1 MNMKDFYIKTL
12 PLITSMFLTNGF
24 SQLPIEVNHP
34 SQILIKKYS
43 ALGDIPLEFFGNN
56 SISKIDANKFFS
68 NYEND
73 IVRIHKRDI
82 QTAKVDS
89 SYTNTILKHKINY
102 FIKGLTKIDFNKPK
116 EFLYQSI
123 SESASMWISWREKI
137 ISQPFSERNNGTL
150 NDFQFLDEFSV
161 NGIINNNIYIS
172 SKFSMFRHSGKFIWV
187 SNVYNNEWVKYFPAI
202 DMNFWYANQTSFYIK
217 NPAFDIEIA
226 NSPFSWG
233 WSSGRSPIL
242 AADAIPFN
250 RISLYKNIGSLQLE
264 YFHGSLLST
273 SIRNIH
279 LSNIKEEKYIAG
291 HRAQIKFN
299 KNFHASLSE
308 LVVYGNRSPEIG
320 YLNPISFFWA
330 KEHNLG
336 DLDNILIAFDLGY
349 RIKPGTIVYSTLVI
363 DELSWQDIMSDWWGN
378 KYSYQIGL
386 FLTSSNLSIPD
397 LRVEYNVTRPWT
409 YTHPDFSYAHRDKS
423 LGSSYGPSSKAIRIE
438 SFYFPIPKIIIES
451 SFEHVLKGMGNGANV
466 SDNYDNRN
474 EDLDWDTK
482 FFLDDKQKFTELN
495 ISFNYILSDLL
506 KLRST
511 ISISET
517 FNPYLYSESR
527 TYSEEKFILGVDF
540 SW

>member
-137 ISQPFSERNNGTL
+137 ISQPFSERNNGTT
-150 NDFQFLDEFSV
+150 NDFQFLDEFSLRS
-161 NGIINNNIYIS
+161 IINNNIFIS
-172 SKFSMFRHSGKFIWV
+172 SKFSMFRHSGEFIWI
-187 SNVYNNEWVKYFPAI
+187 SNDYNNEWVKYFPAI

-336 DLDNILIAFDLGY
+336 DLDNILIAFDFGY
-349 RIKPGTIVYSTLVI
+349 RMKPGTIVYSTLVI

-423 LGSSYGPSSKAIRIE
+423 LGSPYGPSSKAIRIE

-451 SFEHVLKGMGNGANV
+451 SFEHVLRGMGNGANV
-466 SDNYDNRN
+466 LDNYDNRN

-506 KLRST
+506 RLRST

>member
-1 MNMKDFYIKTL
+1 MVL
-12 PLITSMFLTNGF
+12 LTHGL
-24 SQLPIEVNHP
+24 SQLPVEINHP
-34 SQILIKKYS
+34 SQILIKRYS
-43 ALGDIPLEFFGNN
+43 ALGELPLENFGKN
-56 SISKIDANKFFS
+56 SISAIEANNYLKTS
-68 NYEND
+68 NSD
-73 IVRIHKRDI
+73 IIKIHKWNI
-82 QTAKVDS
+82 QLPNNDTNK
-89 SYTNTILKHKINY
+89 TNTNIKHKINY
-102 FIKGLTKIDFNKPK
+102 FIKGLTEIDFNKPK

-137 ISQPFSERNNGTL
+137 ISQPFSERNNGTT
-150 NDFQFLDEFSV
+150 NDFQFLDEFSLRS
-161 NGIINNNIYIS
+161 IINNNIFIS
-172 SKFSMFRHSGKFIWV
+172 SKFSMFRHSGEFIWI
-187 SNVYNNEWVKYFPAI
+187 SNDYNNEWVKYFPAI
-202 DMNFWYANQTSFYIK
+202 DMNFWYTNQTSFYIK
-217 NPAFDIEIA
+217 NPVLDIEIA

-250 RISLYKNIGSLQLE
+250 RISLYKNIGSLRLE

-291 HRAQIKFN
+291 HRAQIKLN
-299 KNFHASLSE
+299 NNFHASLSE

-423 LGSSYGPSSKAIRIE
+423 LGSPYGPSSKAIRIE

-451 SFEHVLKGMGNGANV
+451 SFEHVLRGMGNGAYIL
-466 SDNYDNRN
+466 DNYDNRN

-482 FFLDDKQKFTELN
+482 FFLDDKQKFSELN

-506 KLRST
+506 RLRST

-517 FNPYLYSESR
+517 FNPYLRSESR
-527 TYSEEKFILGVDF
+527 KYSEEKFILGLDF